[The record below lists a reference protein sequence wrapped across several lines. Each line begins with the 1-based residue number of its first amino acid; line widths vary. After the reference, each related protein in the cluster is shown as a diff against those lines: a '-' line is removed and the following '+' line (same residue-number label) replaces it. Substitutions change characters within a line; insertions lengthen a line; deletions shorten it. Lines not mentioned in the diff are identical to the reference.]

1 MQRLIW
7 RWTPRNSA
15 WARAA
20 TGLAVI
26 FLALPQLEPA
36 LMSAGLEK
44 VWARTIQYFV
54 VALFVTAIAPRLFQ
68 TVGAA
73 RREPA

>member
-1 MQRLIW
+1 M
-7 RWTPRNSA
+7 
-15 WARAA
+15 
-20 TGLAVI
+20 I